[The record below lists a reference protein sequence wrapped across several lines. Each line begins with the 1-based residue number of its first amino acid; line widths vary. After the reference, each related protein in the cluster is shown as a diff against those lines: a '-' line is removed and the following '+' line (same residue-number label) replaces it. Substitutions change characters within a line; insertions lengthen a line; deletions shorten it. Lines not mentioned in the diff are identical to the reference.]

1 MSFHLLIIFYRFS
14 TNPIYKFNKE
24 HKFEFFYYCFDRM
37 LTRTGH
43 LLTIFSQM
51 TKKNASKL
59 SCKFFLCPK
68 QSIFSFRFIFVT
80 WLHTYLGKFKLSKFW
95 KSCCT
100 VFVVYYVCIT
110 LHCGIKWH
118 VLRRFF
124 MCQNTFQPTAAKK
137 FINGA

>member
-1 MSFHLLIIFYRFS
+1 MVGLTS
-14 TNPIYKFNKE
+14 TIMVRAVVKE
-24 HKFEFFYYCFDRM
+24 ILFPLNLKLSFFYYCFDRM

-68 QSIFSFRFIFVT
+68 QSIFSFRFIIVI
-80 WLHTYLGKFKLSKFW
+80 WLHNDLLRQIQVVKNFE

-100 VFVVYYVCIT
+100 LFLLYYEKVRKYTTFKVIT
-110 LHCGIKWH
+110 DLPKNCNIK
-118 VLRRFF
+118 V
-124 MCQNTFQPTAAKK
+124 
-137 FINGA
+137 